1 MGIDGTDGC
10 HGVVSLP
17 AGKEGNTES
26 VKESEELDNELPLN
40 FISLH

>member
-1 MGIDGTDGC
+1 MAQMGVT
-10 HGVVSLP
+10 VLSSP
-17 AGKEGNTES
+17 ASKEGNTES